1 MKQTFRTSMLAAAIA
16 ITAAWGT
23 GVCAQDIKVGGLA
36 TLEGPFA
43 VPGQDSM
50 RGIELALS
58 EANYTAGGKK
68 ITLIK
73 ASSNANP
80 DVAVNAARKLVEQDK
95 IDILIGPLSGSEGL
109 AVKDYAKTQ
118 PNTTFVNGSSAA
130 QDTTLR
136 DPAPNFYRFST
147 DGAQWMAGLG
157 EYVYK
162 NKGFKKVAVVAEDY
176 SFPYTQVLGF
186 MLPFCQAGGKVP
198 EKFGVPLGNKD
209 YSSVIAKLPQD
220 VDAIY
225 VALGGADA
233 INFLTQYQQAGGNKP
248 LIGGS
253 ITVDQTVL
261 GSKGRIRDAVIG
273 VPAAGPIADSWDN
286 PKWKAFVA
294 AYKAKFPDGLPSPSL
309 FAHAYYVETKAV
321 LAALNQVNGDLSGG
335 QAKFRQALS
344 KLKLDTPTGMVT
356 LDENRNAIADI
367 FLTEVAV
374 GQGGGL
380 YNKVIRVIPQV
391 NQTLGTDKA
400 KFMALGPVSRTNPE
414 CK

>member
-1 MKQTFRTSMLAAAIA
+1 MQHTFRRALLEAAMGIGVAAAA
-16 ITAAWGT
+16 GAG
-23 GVCAQDIKVGGLA
+23 AQEIKIGALA

-50 RGIELALS
+50 RGVELALS
-58 EANYTAGGKK
+58 EVNYTIAGKK
-68 ITLIK
+68 VILIK
-73 ASSNANP
+73 GSSNANP

-95 IDILIGPLSGSEGL
+95 VEILIGPLSGSEGL

-157 EYVYK
+157 EYAYK
-162 NKGFKKVAVVAEDY
+162 TKGYKKVAVVAEDY
-176 SFPYTQVLGF
+176 SFPYTQVMGF
-186 MLPFCQAGGKVP
+186 MVPFCAAGGKVP
-198 EKFGVPLGNKD
+198 EKFWVPLGTKD

-233 INFLTQYQQAGGNKP
+233 VNFLTQYQQGGGNKP

-253 ITVDQTVL
+253 ITTDQTVL
-261 GSKGRIRDAVIG
+261 AAKGRTRDALIG
-273 VPAAGPIADSWDN
+273 TPAAGPIADSWDN

-294 AYKAKFPDGLPSPSL
+294 AYKKKFPDGLPSPSL

-321 LAALNQVNGDLSGG
+321 ITALEQVKGDLSGN
-335 QAKFRQALS
+335 QAKFRKALAS
-344 KLKLDTPTGMVT
+344 LKLDTPTGMVS

-367 FLTEVAV
+367 FLTEVSV
-374 GQGGGL
+374 GEGGVL
-380 YNKVIRVIPQV
+380 FNKVVRVIPQV
-391 NQTLGTDKA
+391 NQSMNMDKA
-400 KFMALGPVSRTNPE
+400 KFLALGPVSRTNPE